1 MLHWKWNGVVCQALP
16 GWVVEPFAIQKPG
29 FSEEA
34 GLLGPNVITPRSDCK
49 FVGQAVLAETPY
61 ERHEAEFVSVLLLC
75 GRHSLPYCSNYRS
88 MSGKVA
94 FNVFG
99 VV

>member
-1 MLHWKWNGVVCQALP
+1 MTLIFKLASFNSFKAVSVKA
-16 GWVVEPFAIQKPG
+16 EPFAIQKPG

-75 GRHSLPYCSNYRS
+75 GRHSLPY
-88 MSGKVA
+88 MS
-94 FNVFG
+94 
-99 VV
+99 